1 MNSILRGSLF
11 GGIAGALSAMSYRV
25 DSFGVGVSVAAF
37 ALAFV
42 VYVNLK
48 TVRSKS
54 ALWFLFGVAYYTT
67 SLFWVN
73 GYLAQEYGDA
83 SWIRWG
89 LWPLLVIILSSS
101 FLIIPCLLATLTA
114 SRTLIA
120 LPFVLVSLDI
130 LREHTV
136 FSFAWLHPGL
146 LLLDV
151 GFSGWLNVIGA
162 LGGSFL
168 VYLLASSFAWLIC
181 NKSSRLKSF
190 TLFVTML
197 MSFWGGNQALLLPQF
212 SEQSQSNTSVRILHS
227 NFTGPNKLSKNDV
240 IERIQRYVSLSLQ
253 APKADIV
260 VWPES
265 SMSLPY
271 EEIQPFVKDSL
282 DKLKQKSVVV
292 VWGGQARNGQ
302 HLQNVIYRSD
312 QPSPIYFK
320 QRLVPFGEYRPAW
333 FIDWVEQVTLSRGG
347 DIQVV
352 SNSITQHEF
361 GSLRAV
367 LAVCYEAL
375 YSDVFTSKLH
385 AGNVAFLLSDV
396 EWTHTPWVK
405 QFLLK
410 LSRVRAAEVGKSVV
424 YSTNQGKT
432 SLIGPDG
439 AVLRQVENQT
449 TQIMDVLVPL
459 NERQTL
465 YTQYGHQWLLWLSGG
480 VLILIHLANRM
491 HPINTNSLTQ
501 KRLFRAQ

>member
-1 MNSILRGSLF
+1 MLEVFDIMAFIIRLLVLNSILRGSLF

-25 DSFGVGVSVAAF
+25 DSFGVGVSVAAL

-54 ALWFLFGVAYYTT
+54 ALWFLFGLAYYTT

-101 FLIIPCLLATLTA
+101 FLIIPCLLATLTD
-114 SRTLIA
+114 SRMLVA

-151 GFSGWLNVIGA
+151 GFSGWLSVIGA

-168 VYLLASSFAWLIC
+168 VYLLASSCAWLIS

-190 TLFVTML
+190 ALFSTILVSL
-197 MSFWGGNQALLLPQF
+197 WVGNQALLLPQL

-227 NFTGPNKLSKNDV
+227 NFTGPHKLSKNDV
-240 IERIQRYVSLSLQ
+240 IERMQRYVSLSLQ

-292 VWGGQARNGQ
+292 VWADKLETVN
-302 HLQNVIYRSD
+302 IYR
-312 QPSPIYFK
+312 
-320 QRLVPFGEYRPAW
+320 
-333 FIDWVEQVTLSRGG
+333 
-347 DIQVV
+347 
-352 SNSITQHEF
+352 
-361 GSLRAV
+361 
-367 LAVCYEAL
+367 
-375 YSDVFTSKLH
+375 
-385 AGNVAFLLSDV
+385 
-396 EWTHTPWVK
+396 
-405 QFLLK
+405 
-410 LSRVRAAEVGKSVV
+410 
-424 YSTNQGKT
+424 
-432 SLIGPDG
+432 
-439 AVLRQVENQT
+439 
-449 TQIMDVLVPL
+449 M
-459 NERQTL
+459 
-465 YTQYGHQWLLWLSGG
+465 
-480 VLILIHLANRM
+480 
-491 HPINTNSLTQ
+491 
-501 KRLFRAQ
+501 